1 MKTLFTTVALL
12 GFVLTT
18 NAQQKF
24 KVFGNFYDEIGNP
37 LPGVTVLVKGSQK
50 GTTTDF
56 NGYYELNLEK
66 GKYVLVF
73 SFISPYPIEREII
86 LNADLKLDVR
96 IGEKLQ
102 VLDEVLVQAIRV
114 TKEFPITFSNLEKE
128 QLAPRNLGQDVPI
141 LMNFMPAVVTTSDA
155 GAGIGYTSIR
165 VRGSDATRVNVTI
178 NGVPYNDAESQGTFW
193 VNMPDFTSSTQSLQ
207 LQRGVGTSTNGA
219 GAFGASLN
227 MLTDAY
233 SEEAYASI
241 SSSIGSF
248 NTLRNN
254 VKFSTGLIN
263 DHFEFSGR
271 LSRINSDGYVDRAR
285 ADLDAY
291 FLQGVY
297 KDENTLVKALL
308 FGGHEITYQAWNGIT
323 AEELETNR
331 TFNSAGLYTDE
342 NGNTQFYDNE
352 VDNYKQDH
360 FQLHWNENLSPYW
373 STHLAL
379 HYTRG
384 RGFFEQYREDEDF
397 GDYGLEPIVVGGET
411 VNSTDLIRR
420 RWLDNDFYGTVF
432 SATYTNDDLK
442 LILGGGYNEYKGDHF
457 GEIIWARYASDSEI
471 RDRYYDDNST
481 KTDFNSYAKANY
493 QLNQK
498 WSIFGDLQYRRVG
511 YQANGEDTG
520 LVDDT
525 FNFFN
530 PKAGVTF
537 DLNRNNNFYFS
548 YARANREPNRNDYEN
563 GSPRPEKLNDFEL
576 GWRYISPDFQL
587 NTNIYY
593 MRYKDQL
600 VLTGELNDVG
610 APLRSNVGDSYR
622 LGLEVDAN
630 VRLSPKFVWQPNLAL
645 SDNRNIDFYFQRDGV
660 LQNLGNTHIA
670 YSPQLVVGNI
680 LVFQPK
686 TNLQLSL
693 LSKFVGKQYMGN
705 IDSEESTLDSYT
717 QTDFN
722 IQYEINTNSF
732 IKSIVLSGLVNNIFD
747 ADIVSNGYFF
757 TYDDDFSNPGTV
769 TTIEGA
775 GYYPQAGIN
784 FLVGAT
790 FNF

>member
-1 MKTLFTTVALL
+1 MKSLFTTLALCGL
-12 GFVLTT
+12 GLSLS
-18 NAQQKF
+18 AQQNEPADTLEGK
-24 KVFGNFYDEIGNP
+24 KV
-37 LPGVTVLVKGSQK
+37 
-50 GTTTDF
+50 
-56 NGYYELNLEK
+56 
-66 GKYVLVF
+66 
-73 SFISPYPIEREII
+73 
-86 LNADLKLDVR
+86 
-96 IGEKLQ
+96 
-102 VLDEVLVQAIRV
+102 VLDEVLVQAVRV
-114 TKEFPITFSNLEKE
+114 TKDFPITFSNLEKE
-128 QLAPRNLGQDVPI
+128 DITPRNLGQDVPI

-193 VNMPDFTSSTQSLQ
+193 VNMPDFSSSTQSLQ

-227 MLTDAY
+227 MLTDAF
-233 SEEAYASI
+233 SEEAYAKV

-254 VKFSTGLIN
+254 VKFSTGLLN
-263 DHFEFSGR
+263 DHVEFSGR
-271 LSRINSDGYVDRAR
+271 LSRVTSDGYVDRASSK
-285 ADLDAY
+285 LDAY

-297 KDENTLVKALL
+297 KDDNTLVKALL
-308 FGGHEITYQAWNGIT
+308 FGGHEVTYQAWNGIT
-323 AEELETNR
+323 AEELATNR
-331 TFNSAGLYTDE
+331 TFNSAGMYTDE
-342 NGNTQFYDNE
+342 NGNIQFYDRE
-352 VDNYKQDH
+352 EDNYKQDH
-360 FQLHWNENLSPYW
+360 FQLHWNETWSPDW
-373 STHLAL
+373 TTHLAL

-384 RGFFEQYREDEDF
+384 RGYFEQYKEDEDF
-397 GDYGLEPIVVGGET
+397 ADYGLGPITVDGEPLE
-411 VNSTDLIRR
+411 STDLIRR

-432 SATYTNDDLK
+432 SATYNKNNLK

-457 GEIIWARYASDSEI
+457 GEIIWARYASNSEI

-481 KTDFNSYAKANY
+481 KTDLNGYAKANY
-493 QLNQK
+493 QWTSK
-498 WSIFGDLQYRRVG
+498 WSVFGDVQYRRVG
-511 YQANGEDTG
+511 YEANGDDTG

-548 YARANREPNRNDYEN
+548 YARANREPNRNDYES

-576 GWRYISPDFQL
+576 GWRFVSPDFQL
-587 NTNIYY
+587 NANVYY

-610 APLRSNVGDSYR
+610 APLRANVGDSYR
-622 LGLEVDAN
+622 MGLELDAN
-630 VRLSPKFVWQPNLAL
+630 LKFAQKFLWRPNLAL
-645 SDNRNIDFYFQRDGV
+645 SDNRNLDFYFQRDGV
-660 LQNLGNTHIA
+660 LQDLGNTHIA
-670 YSPQLVVGNI
+670 YSPQLIAGNI
-680 LVFQPK
+680 LTYQPNENFQV
-686 TNLQLSL
+686 SL

-705 IDSEESTLDSYT
+705 IDSEGSTLDSYT

-722 IQYEINTNSF
+722 VQYVIQTNAF
-732 IKSIVLSGLVNNIFD
+732 VKSIVLSGLVNNIFD
-747 ADIVSNGYFF
+747 VDIVSNGYFY

-769 TTIEGA
+769 TTVEGA

-784 FLVGAT
+784 FLLGAT